1 MKFKAIIFDID
12 GTAITNSFYGRP
24 SRELINIV
32 KKAQDQVL
40 VSAATGRSIPA
51 AREIFQQLNLKSP
64 CVISGGTQIADP
76 KTENILW
83 QIQLAKN
90 QVKQIMQ
97 VCLPYDYEILLS
109 NELKG
114 KPAKEKLIN
123 RDEGI
128 VYIMAV
134 KPKDVETLIEKLN
147 KISDAVVH
155 KTASWNIGNIDLHVT
170 NIKATK
176 KHAIEKLIEIFD
188 VNKEEVIGVG
198 DSFND
203 LPIFEAVGY
212 KIAMGHAPK
221 ELKDEADFIAP
232 PIKDDG
238 LVSVIEKFILNI

>member
-12 GTAITNSFYGRP
+12 GTAITHSFFGRP
-24 SRELINIV
+24 SKELINIV

>member
-1 MKFKAIIFDID
+1 MKFKVIIFDID
-12 GTAITNSFYGRP
+12 GTAIIHSFYGRP
-24 SRELINIV
+24 SKALIRVV
-32 KKAQDQVL
+32 KKAQNQAL
-40 VSAATGRSIPA
+40 VSAATGRSFPA

-83 QIQLAKN
+83 QIQLSKN
-90 QVKQIMQ
+90 QVKQIIQ

-114 KPAKEKLIN
+114 KPAIEKLIN
-123 RDEGI
+123 RKEGI

-134 KPKDVETLIEKLN
+134 KPKDVDILIEKLN
-147 KISDAVVH
+147 KISGVVVH

-170 NIKATK
+170 NVKATK
-176 KHAIEKLIEIFD
+176 KHAIEKLIEIFG

-203 LPIFEAVGY
+203 LPIFEAVGF
-212 KIAMGHAPK
+212 KVAMGHAPN
-221 ELKDEADFIAP
+221 ELKDKADFIAP
-232 PIKDDG
+232 SIKEDG
-238 LVSVIEKFILNI
+238 LVTVIKKFIL